1 MFAKTGSG
9 QTNIGQTQK
18 QRPFLQ
24 VVLGEW
30 LVPPPPPP
38 VPTAARCGLVAENE
52 VLKLGCRDGKT
63 IDKILFASWG
73 TPVSADAEA
82 GCAAGFKEGICP
94 TTGKIGS
101 SANSLPV
108 MEKFCLNKT
117 ECVVPADRAHFDDP
131 EGPARDPCGM
141 EVKALAAEVHCSGD
155 PPGASCNG
163 ACCKYSVGPDSSVPT
178 PWMGPD
184 SSVCTSR
191 PCCM

>member
-1 MFAKTGSG
+1 M
-9 QTNIGQTQK
+9 
-18 QRPFLQ
+18 
-24 VVLGEW
+24 VLGEW

-73 TPVSADAEA
+73 TPVAVDAEA

-131 EGPARDPCGM
+131 GKNTRLFTHAI
-141 EVKALAAEVHCSGD
+141 L
-155 PPGASCNG
+155 
-163 ACCKYSVGPDSSVPT
+163 Y
-178 PWMGPD
+178 
-184 SSVCTSR
+184 
-191 PCCM
+191 